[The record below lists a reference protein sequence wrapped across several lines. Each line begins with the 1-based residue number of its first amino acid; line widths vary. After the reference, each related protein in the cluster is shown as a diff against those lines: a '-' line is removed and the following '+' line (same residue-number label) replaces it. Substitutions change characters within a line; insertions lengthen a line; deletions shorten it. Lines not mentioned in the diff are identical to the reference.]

1 MYIKIISKKINMNSE
16 SFFSLLNDTSVTDL
30 PNIEEK
36 PHCYITGEDLDD
48 LSVTLNCRHTF
59 NYHPLYQEIIKQKHS
74 IRNKMNYLTKWNIE
88 CPYCRVVQNK
98 LIPYK
103 KMSGVRRIRG
113 VNSPKEWCMKNNKC
127 LVCNEPCDSKFC
139 NKAHDNLYNKCQC
152 MVKSSKKKNTEPRRC
167 HNRGI
172 YVVKDAGEEIR
183 ICGVHNNQYKVGGIT
198 KLNLFKKKE

>member
-1 MYIKIISKKINMNSE
+1 MNSE
-16 SFFSLLNDTSVTDL
+16 TFFTLLNETSTLEDST
-30 PNIEEK
+30 IESNSY
-36 PHCYITGEDLDD
+36 CYITGEKLNDS
-48 LSVTLNCRHTF
+48 SVTLDCNHTF
-59 NYHPLYQEIIKQKHS
+59 NYLPLFQDIFKQKHS

-103 KMSGVRRIRG
+103 KMPGVRRIRG
-113 VNSPKEWCMKNNKC
+113 VNSPKEWCMKKNKC

-139 NKAHDNLYNKCQC
+139 NKAHDTLYNKCQC
-152 MVKSSKKKNTEPRRC
+152 MVKGNKNKNIESHRC

-172 YVVKDAGEEIR
+172 YVVKEGEEEIK

-198 KLNLFKKKE
+198 KLNLFKK